1 MRQEIGWF
9 DCRSAGTIADLSQ
22 ETLLRLIFS
31 SGELSSR
38 LVEDLENIREG
49 IGFRVADF
57 ISLLARI
64 IASLV
69 FSFYTGWKL
78 TLVFLSISPL
88 IVLSFNLLIQ
98 VRVFNDCHC
107 MESNVI
113 I

>member
-1 MRQEIGWF
+1 MLVRSHDLF
-9 DCRSAGTIADLSQ
+9 DTTSSSR
-22 ETLLRLIFS
+22 FS

-64 IASLV
+64 IGSIV
-69 FSFYTGWKL
+69 FALYTGWKL

-88 IVLSFNLLIQ
+88 IIISFNLLIQ
-98 VRVFNDCHC
+98 VTTFLSENANHPSDDL
-107 MESNVI
+107 
-113 I
+113 

>member
-1 MRQEIGWF
+1 MLVCSAVQF
-9 DCRSAGTIADLSQ
+9 DAVIPL
-22 ETLLRLIFS
+22 FP

-64 IASLV
+64 IGSIV
-69 FSFYTGWKL
+69 FALYTGWKL

-88 IVLSFNLLIQ
+88 IVLSFNLLI
-98 VRVFNDCHC
+98 RVKPFSSRCVNHPLG
-107 MESNVI
+107 SF
-113 I
+113 

>member
-1 MRQEIGWF
+1 MF
-9 DCRSAGTIADLSQ
+9 NVH
-22 ETLLRLIFS
+22 

-64 IASLV
+64 IGSLV

-78 TLVFLSISPL
+78 TLVFLAISPL
-88 IVLSFNLLIQ
+88 IILSFFSIDSSTLSDAIG
-98 VRVFNDCHC
+98 
-107 MESNVI
+107 
-113 I
+113 